1 MNVKRLDSMI
11 EKQLEDLSIN
21 ITKQKLTLKNL
32 ESIKE
37 SYSKNLDGIE
47 KEGHERI
54 QSVIDSITQEHNNSK
69 KIVNELEQKLNKI
82 NEITSTAEKE
92 NEKIMGYIDSIDS
105 EAKII
110 FEKVEENYK
119 LEVDNINVELQSLK
133 SEIERVNSSLK
144 DLVKKNHLRVRNIY
158 FLWAISFA
166 ILFGGIAVLLILR

>member
-1 MNVKRLDSMI
+1 M
-11 EKQLEDLSIN
+11 
-21 ITKQKLTLKNL
+21 
-32 ESIKE
+32 
-37 SYSKNLDGIE
+37 
-47 KEGHERI
+47 
-54 QSVIDSITQEHNNSK
+54 
-69 KIVNELEQKLNKI
+69 NELEQKLNKI